1 MALFYPTIYRRRITD
16 VTAEDLRR
24 LGARA
29 ILLDVDNTLTTHDAP
44 DLDVA
49 VREWLS
55 SMKNEGFLL
64 IIVSNNRTER
74 VEPFAGS
81 IGLPFVAHGR
91 KPLPTG
97 YRAAA
102 AALGVPLR
110 ECIAIG
116 DQIFTDVM
124 GANLAHISS
133 ILLEPIEPEVEQKF
147 IVFKRKIERLL
158 MKNAHQKRRRETDY
172 GH

>member
-1 MALFYPTIYRRRITD
+1 MALFYPTVYRRRITD
-16 VTAEDLRR
+16 VTAEDLHR

-29 ILLDVDNTLTTHDAP
+29 VLLDVDNTLTTHDAP
-44 DLDVA
+44 DLDIA
-49 VREWLS
+49 VRQWLTD
-55 SMKNEGFLL
+55 MQNEGFLL
-64 IIVSNNRTER
+64 IIVSNNSAER
-74 VEPFAGS
+74 VEPFAQS
-81 IGLPFVAHGR
+81 IGLPFIAHGR
-91 KPLPTG
+91 KPLPMG

-102 AALGVPLR
+102 TALGIPLR

-124 GANLAHISS
+124 GANLAKISS
-133 ILLEPIEPEVEQKF
+133 VLLEPIQPEVEQKF

-158 MKNAHQKRRRETDY
+158 MKNKHQLRRRETDY

>member
-29 ILLDVDNTLTTHDAP
+29 VLLDVDNTLTTHDAP

-55 SMKNEGFLL
+55 QMKNDGFLL
-64 IIVSNNRTER
+64 IIVSNNRTAR
-74 VEPFAGS
+74 VEPFACS
-81 IGLPFVAHGR
+81 VGLPFVAHGR

-102 AALGVPLR
+102 DVLGVPLR

-124 GANLAHISS
+124 GANLAKIPS
-133 ILLEPIEPEVEQKF
+133 ILLEPIQPEVDQKF
-147 IVFKRKIERLL
+147 IVFKRMIERLL
-158 MKNAHQKRRRETDY
+158 MKNKHQSRRRESDY